1 MRAKCVCGR
10 SISASVDCLD
20 GQKRKVCKPCKR
32 EIEETIQI
40 LERRPDLDPERKQHL
55 LLVANGV
62 CL

>member
-1 MRAKCVCGR
+1 MRPKCVCGR
-10 SISASVDCLD
+10 SISASVSCMD

-40 LERRPDLDPERKQHL
+40 LERNPYLDPERKQHL